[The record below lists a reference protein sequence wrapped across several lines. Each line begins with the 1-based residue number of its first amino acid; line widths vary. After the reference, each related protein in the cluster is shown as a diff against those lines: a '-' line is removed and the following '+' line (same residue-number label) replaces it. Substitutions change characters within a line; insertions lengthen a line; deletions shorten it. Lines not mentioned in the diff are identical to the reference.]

1 MVLIL
6 TRKND
11 GTEYHMLRVLAISFG
26 LAAAQGALAAEV
38 NLYTA
43 RHYEGDQAL
52 YDAFTKSTGIK
63 VNKKEGKPE
72 ELLQLIVAQGDNSPA
87 DVLVTVDA
95 GNLWR
100 AEKAGVLQTVS
111 SPVLTSRIPAQFRD
125 PANQWFGVAYRVR
138 ILVADKSKI
147 GDLNISTYAD
157 LADPRLKGKL
167 CARQS
172 SNIYN
177 LSLLASM
184 IGHDGAAKAET
195 WARGVAAN
203 FARQPQGGDTDQ
215 LLAVAAGECQAA
227 ISNHYYLVRLQTSKN
242 PEDAAAAAKL
252 QAIFPDQAGRGAHAN
267 ISGAAVLKSAPNK
280 ANAQKFI
287 EFLVSDEAQRYFT
300 DGNYE
305 YPVVAT
311 VKPPASVAALGT
323 FKTDPIN
330 VRVYGENQAAAQQ
343 AFDRAGWK

>member
-1 MVLIL
+1 MF
-6 TRKND
+6 
-11 GTEYHMLRVLAISFG
+11 RVLLSF
-26 LAAAQGALAAEV
+26 AALASVPVAGASEI

-52 YDAFTKSTGIK
+52 YDAFTKATGIAI
-63 VNKKEGKPE
+63 NKKEGRPE
-72 ELLQLIVAQGDNSPA
+72 ELLQLIVAQGANSPA

-100 AEKAGVLQTVS
+100 AEKAGVLQAVT
-111 SPVLTSRIPAQFRD
+111 SPVLTARVPAQFRD
-125 PANQWFGVAYRVR
+125 PANQWFGVAYRAR
-138 ILVADKSKI
+138 IVVADKAKLAS
-147 GDLNISTYAD
+147 LNIQSYDD
-157 LADPRLKGKL
+157 LADPRLKGTL

-177 LSLLASM
+177 LSFLAAK
-184 IGHDGAAKAET
+184 IGHDGVAKAEA

-203 FARQPQGGDTDQ
+203 FARQPQGGDIDQ

-227 ISNHYYLVRLQTSKN
+227 ISNHYYLVRLQNSKK
-242 PEDAAAAAKL
+242 PEDVAAAAKL
-252 QAIFPDQAGRGAHAN
+252 QPIFPDQKGRGVHVN

-280 ANAQKFI
+280 DNAQKFV

-300 DGNYE
+300 DANFE
-305 YPVVAT
+305 FPVVTT
-311 VKPPASVAALGT
+311 VKPPAPVAALGA
-323 FKTDPIN
+323 FKLDPVN

-343 AFDRAGWK
+343 AYDKAGWR

>member
-1 MVLIL
+1 
-6 TRKND
+6 
-11 GTEYHMLRVLAISFG
+11 MLRRLA
-26 LAAAQGALAAEV
+26 LAAMVSAAPGTLAAEV

-72 ELLQLIVAQGDNSPA
+72 ELLQLIVAQGENSPA

-100 AEKAGVLQTVS
+100 AEKAGVLQAIA
-111 SPVLTSRIPAQFRD
+111 SPVLTARIPAQFRD

-138 ILVADKSKI
+138 LVVADKTKL
-147 GDLNISTYAD
+147 DALNIKTYGD

-177 LSLLASM
+177 LSFLASK
-184 IGHDGAAKAET
+184 IGHDGLEKAEA

-227 ISNHYYLVRLQTSKN
+227 ISNHYYLVRLQTSKK
-242 PEDAAAAAKL
+242 PEDAAVAAKL
-252 QAIFPDQAGRGAHAN
+252 QAIFPDQPGRGAHAN

-280 ANAQKFI
+280 ANAQKFV
-287 EFLVSDEAQRYFT
+287 EYLVSDEAQRYFT
-300 DGNYE
+300 EGNFE
-305 YPVVAT
+305 YPVVAS
-311 VKPPASVAALGT
+311 VKPPPAVAALGAL
-323 FKTDPIN
+323 KTDPVN

-343 AFDRAGWK
+343 AYDRAGWK